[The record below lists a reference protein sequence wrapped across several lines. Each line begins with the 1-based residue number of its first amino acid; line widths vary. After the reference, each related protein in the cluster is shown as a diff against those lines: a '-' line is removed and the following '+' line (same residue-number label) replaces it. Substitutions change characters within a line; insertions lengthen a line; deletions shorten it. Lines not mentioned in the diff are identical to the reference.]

1 MPYVVC
7 VRCNLRTYSA
17 ALWSATDVCPS
28 CGTELPRG
36 RATIV
41 SISTHPRFSVGRR
54 GAPAQ
59 PPDRA
64 PEARHE

>member
-17 ALWSATDVCPS
+17 ALWSATEVCPS

-41 SISTHPRFSVGRR
+41 PISAHPRFPVGGH
-54 GAPAQ
+54 GAPVSA
-59 PPDRA
+59 PDRA
-64 PEARHE
+64 PEARRE